1 MEGIPMANEAKRF
14 KQMET
19 MMTAVLIAATVFFII
34 YLIAAGSGVIWLKAL
49 MAIIT
54 ILVCGLCLAYLY
66 MTRLLTAPRSLW
78 MSAAAGSIII
88 CTLFS
93 WILGFPSPL

>member
-1 MEGIPMANEAKRF
+1 MENNKNRYKE
-14 KQMET
+14 MEKY
-19 MMTAVLIAATVFFII
+19 MTLVLIGAAILFVIF
-34 YLIAAGSGVIWLKAL
+34 LIAAGCGIIWLKIL
-49 MAIIT
+49 TAIIA

>member
-1 MEGIPMANEAKRF
+1 MENNKNRYKE
-14 KQMET
+14 MEKN
-19 MMTAVLIAATVFFII
+19 MTLVLIGAAILFVIF
-34 YLIAAGSGVIWLKAL
+34 LIAAGCGIIWLKIL
-49 MAIIT
+49 TAIIA

-88 CTLFS
+88 CTIFS

>member
-1 MEGIPMANEAKRF
+1 MENNKNRYKE
-14 KQMET
+14 MEKY
-19 MMTAVLIAATVFFII
+19 MTLVLIGATILFVIF
-34 YLIAAGSGVIWLKAL
+34 LIAAGCGIIWLKIL
-49 MAIIT
+49 TAIIA

-88 CTLFS
+88 CTIFS

>member
-1 MEGIPMANEAKRF
+1 MENNKNRYKE
-14 KQMET
+14 MEKY
-19 MMTAVLIAATVFFII
+19 MTLVLIGATILFVIF
-34 YLIAAGSGVIWLKAL
+34 LIAAGCGIIWLKIL
-49 MAIIT
+49 TAIIA